1 MILVITS
8 VAMTGFAKMLLN
20 SFVIFRG
27 STIVTCTGKKDG
39 THVTRIL
46 QLYEAIVSEHTH
58 A

>member
-1 MILVITS
+1 LVITS